1 MVATIDKIKGSS
13 VTSLNKCDKNEKKQ
27 QQKQNPIR
35 IYICMENK
43 YLIQ

>member
-1 MVATIDKIKGSS
+1 MVATINKIKGSH
-13 VTSLNKCDKNEKKQ
+13 VTSFNKCDKNEKKQ